1 MKIRFLIYI
10 QVVGFLYLGSALSYA
25 SDSTAIE
32 AYMMLNKAKNLK
44 KNNIKEFL
52 WAGEVNGTV
61 SEETRNWNRPLFEI
75 WGVSDRYPGTQG
87 MPVPLVKPYSITDP
101 GFKGPNNESF
111 GIEIEFGDETIAPRE
126 QQSKNVRFYT
136 DFGQTGAADIGMTR
150 AEMHIRTTLQK
161 LDIEEGSTLWIGW
174 SEYYSHLDK
183 SKISTVFQFRNQPNE
198 TTLAEKGFNKD
209 EIALIVDDQL
219 TVGGPA
225 IGIIT
230 TPINGQLHYQF
241 TARDGEPMD
250 WTVPTNNTHISSK
263 SIETGKWYDFV
274 VQIKYSQESDGR
286 FRIWFFEHDTLN
298 DDNLNTVNSLP
309 EWDFN
314 GPTMYRYPNDFAF
327 PVPSPEI
334 RTGIYRHERMKNN
347 EIISEEDRYM
357 IKYLGP
363 LRLWRGL
370 ADDGF
375 NKVKSK

>member
-1 MKIRFLIYI
+1 MKIRFLLYI
-10 QVVGFLYLGSALSYA
+10 QIAVFLFLGCTLSHA

-32 AYMMLNKAKNLK
+32 AYMMLKAKDLEK
-44 KNNIKEFL
+44 DNIKEFL
-52 WAGEVNGTV
+52 WTGEVNGTV

-75 WGVSDRYPGTQG
+75 WGISDRYPGTQG
-87 MPVPLVKPYSITDP
+87 MPVPLVQPYSVTDP
-101 GFKGPNNESF
+101 GFKGPNNEDF

-126 QQSKNVRFYT
+126 QNSKNVRFYT
-136 DFGQTGAADIGMTR
+136 DFGQTGAADLGMTR

-161 LDIEEGSTLWIGW
+161 LNVKEGSTLWLGW

-183 SKISTVFQFRNQPNE
+183 SKVTTVFQFRNQPNT

-209 EIALIVDDQL
+209 DIALIVDEQL

-241 TARDGEPMD
+241 TARDGEPTD
-250 WTVPTNNTHISSK
+250 WTVPAGNTHISSK
-263 SIETGKWYDFV
+263 GIKTGKWYDFV

-286 FRIWFFEHDTLN
+286 FRIWIFEHDALSK
-298 DDNLNTVNSLP
+298 DNLNVVNSSP

-314 GPTMYRYPNDFAF
+314 GPTMYRYPDNFDF
-327 PVPSPEI
+327 PIPSPEI
-334 RTGIYRHERMKNN
+334 RTGVYRHERMKNN
-347 EIISEEDRYM
+347 EIIAEEERYM
-357 IKYLGP
+357 TKYLGP
-363 LRLWRGL
+363 LRLWEGL
-370 ADDGF
+370 EDDGF